1 VVSIV
6 GCLQDLVKAHL
17 MLAVRAEIEEL
28 KEQIKQLMAKNHQ
41 LEYENNILRAAAK
54 PELIASL
61 DSAVVHLDLDNG
73 S

>member
-1 VVSIV
+1 
-6 GCLQDLVKAHL
+6 